1 MKFREPKKAVK
12 TLASQ
17 HMFPQHFL
25 FFFHLIETWNIFSI
39 FLISCMKN
47 LHHILGVP
55 RRLLIPTPV
64 YKEADNK
71 VLEEVLVITFYLM
84 AGQTSVIK
92 GDTIIHFGFGKNSYI
107 GELSQFKQRNL

>member
-1 MKFREPKKAVK
+1 
-12 TLASQ
+12 
-17 HMFPQHFL
+17 
-25 FFFHLIETWNIFSI
+25 
-39 FLISCMKN
+39 MKN

-107 GELSQFKQRNL
+107 GELLQFKQRISKKVTVMPLTDCLHLKLVLYFFSDYKTRAPHPI

>member
-1 MKFREPKKAVK
+1 
-12 TLASQ
+12 
-17 HMFPQHFL
+17 
-25 FFFHLIETWNIFSI
+25 
-39 FLISCMKN
+39 MKN

-92 GDTIIHFGFGKNSYI
+92 GDAIIYFGFGKNSYI
-107 GELSQFKQRNL
+107 GELSQFKQRISKKLTVMPLTECLHLRLVLYFFSDYKTRAPYPL

>member
-1 MKFREPKKAVK
+1 
-12 TLASQ
+12 
-17 HMFPQHFL
+17 
-25 FFFHLIETWNIFSI
+25 
-39 FLISCMKN
+39 MKN

-55 RRLLIPTPV
+55 RRLLIPKPV

-107 GELSQFKQRNL
+107 LGELLQFKQRISKKVTVMPLTDCLHLRLVCIFSVTIKQGLLILYKSI

>member
-1 MKFREPKKAVK
+1 
-12 TLASQ
+12 
-17 HMFPQHFL
+17 
-25 FFFHLIETWNIFSI
+25 
-39 FLISCMKN
+39 MKN

-71 VLEEVLVITFYLM
+71 VLEEVLVITFCLM

-92 GDTIIHFGFGKNSYI
+92 GDTNTLFGFGKNSYI
-107 GELSQFKQRNL
+107 GELLQFKQRNLSKAYSDATYRLSPFEISLYFFSD